1 MSVISVKDGAVSLSA
16 QDEIGAITG
25 GNTNTIATVTVANIS
40 DTQILSP
47 ADNDFLAYDASSS
60 KWTNQNLAEIT
71 GLATVASSGDYADL
85 LNKPTLFDGAYSSL
99 SGLPTLFDGAYSS
112 LSGAPTLN
120 RTVGHAS
127 GSLPTGTT
135 GDLIHITDDS
145 NKPAYYNGSVWKY
158 ISDNTDV

>member
-1 MSVISVKDGAVSLSA
+1 MSVISVKDGQISLSA
-16 QDEIGAITG
+16 QDEIRDITG
-25 GNTNTIATVTVANIS
+25 SSNVNSVVVTVANIS

-47 ADNDFLAYDASSS
+47 ADNDFLAYDAASS

-71 GLATVASSGDYADL
+71 GLAAVASTGDYADL

-99 SGLPTLFDGAYSS
+99 SGLPTLFSGAYAD
-112 LSGAPTLN
+112 LSGKPTLN
-120 RTVGHAS
+120 RTVGYAS
-127 GSLPTGTT
+127 TSLPTGTT

-145 NKPAYYNGSVWKY
+145 NKPAYYNGSAWKY

>member
-25 GNTNTIATVTVANIS
+25 GNTNTVTVTVANIS

>member
-25 GNTNTIATVTVANIS
+25 GNTNTVTVTVANIS

-47 ADNDFLAYDASSS
+47 SDNDFLAYDAASS